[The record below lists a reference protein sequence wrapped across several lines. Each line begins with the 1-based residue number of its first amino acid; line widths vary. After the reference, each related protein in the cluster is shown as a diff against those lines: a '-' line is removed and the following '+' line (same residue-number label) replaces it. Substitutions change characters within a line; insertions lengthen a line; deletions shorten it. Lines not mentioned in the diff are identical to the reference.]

1 MYSSCA
7 PPSSTVISEV
17 PCSVST
23 MRGILSLLR
32 ELVRV
37 CTEYTVAYLVF
48 FRKGGFYNC
57 LSSVET
63 MCSCRTIPPSVG
75 LIHDQLIL
83 K

>member
-37 CTEYTVAYLVF
+37 STEYTVAYPVF
-48 FRKGGFYNC
+48 FRKEDYNC
-57 LSSVET
+57 LCSVET